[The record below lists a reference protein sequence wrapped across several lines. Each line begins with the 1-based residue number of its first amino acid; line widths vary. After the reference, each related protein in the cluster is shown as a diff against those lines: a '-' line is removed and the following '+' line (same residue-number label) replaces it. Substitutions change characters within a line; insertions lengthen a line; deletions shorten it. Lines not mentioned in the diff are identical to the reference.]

1 MFEEMSGFKV
11 PDEPKVKPITLES
24 RFTDLKST
32 FMGKILYKALLSV
45 AKKDMKQALKMPE
58 GIEKENKIKGA
69 LFLERIL
76 KTNSIRTLSMSGG
89 AGFPYNFAEGF
100 RDLSNGRI
108 IRGIKDFT
116 RKIKAP
122 KLPNE
127 EEK

>member
-1 MFEEMSGFKV
+1 
-11 PDEPKVKPITLES
+11 
-24 RFTDLKST
+24 
-32 FMGKILYKALLSV
+32 
-45 AKKDMKQALKMPE
+45 
-58 GIEKENKIKGA
+58 
-69 LFLERIL
+69 
-76 KTNSIRTLSMSGG
+76 MSGG